1 MDSTVLTALVIVL
14 AAFLVAR
21 GVQLWPSYSGTIY
34 QELFSSFLE
43 YFWRMRFKHDL
54 SASSYLKSRIGN
66 HRIVYNAAIGKKG
79 AKLADFIT
87 VFSEHGFVS
96 ICSLPY
102 SGNISS
108 ATGNGKWKVTQQ
120 GKTVRISST
129 LVLIAQQKQFL
140 RKTLGDKVPVKY
152 VIAFGNGSVFEH
164 ISSPVPVRTAKEA
177 VEDLCDMREG
187 GIGPDEVAEAFGLFR
202 EACIND

>member
-1 MDSTVLTALVIVL
+1 MDSTVLTAFVIVL

-66 HRIVYNAAIGKKG
+66 HRIVYNAAVGKKG

-102 SGNISS
+102 SGDISS
-108 ATGNGKWKVTQQ
+108 AAGNGKWKVTRQ
-120 GKTVRISST
+120 GKTVRIPSP

-152 VIAFGNGSVFEH
+152 EIAFGNGSAFEH
-164 ISSPVPVRTAKEA
+164 VGSPVPVRTAKEA

-187 GIGPDEVAEAFGLFR
+187 GIGPNEVVDAFELFR
-202 EACIND
+202 EACTND

>member
-54 SASSYLKSRIGN
+54 SSSSYLKSRIGN

-108 ATGNGKWKVTQQ
+108 AAGNSKWKVTQQ
-120 GKTVRISST
+120 GKTVRIPSP

-152 VIAFGNGSVFEH
+152 EIAFGNGSAFEH
-164 ISSPVPVRTAKEA
+164 VDSPVPVRTAKEA

-187 GIGPDEVAEAFGLFR
+187 GIGPDEVAEAFELFR
-202 EACIND
+202 EACTND

>member
-54 SASSYLKSRIGN
+54 SVSSYLKSRIGN

-96 ICSLPY
+96 ICLLPY
-102 SGNISS
+102 SGDIYS
-108 ATGNGKWKVTQQ
+108 AAGNGKWKVTQQ
-120 GKTVRISST
+120 GKTVRIPSP

-152 VIAFGNGSVFEH
+152 EIAFGNGSAFEH
-164 ISSPVPVRTAKEA
+164 VGSPVPVRTAKEA

-187 GIGPDEVAEAFGLFR
+187 GIGPDEVAEAFELFR
-202 EACIND
+202 EACTND

>member
-66 HRIVYNAAIGKKG
+66 HRIVYNAAVGKKG

-102 SGNISS
+102 SGDISS
-108 ATGNGKWKVTQQ
+108 AAGNGKWKVTRQ
-120 GKTVRISST
+120 GKTVRIPSP

-152 VIAFGNGSVFEH
+152 EIAFGNGSAFEH
-164 ISSPVPVRTAKEA
+164 VGSPVPVRTAKEA

-187 GIGPDEVAEAFGLFR
+187 GIGPDEVAEAFELFR
-202 EACIND
+202 EACTND

>member
-102 SGNISS
+102 SGDIYS
-108 ATGNGKWKVTQQ
+108 AAGNGKWKVTQQ
-120 GKTVRISST
+120 GKTVRIPSP

-152 VIAFGNGSVFEH
+152 EIAFGNGSAFEH
-164 ISSPVPVRTAKEA
+164 VGSPVPVRTAKEA

-187 GIGPDEVAEAFGLFR
+187 GIGPNEVADAFELFR
-202 EACIND
+202 EACTND

>member
-1 MDSTVLTALVIVL
+1 MDSTVLTAFVIVL

-66 HRIVYNAAIGKKG
+66 HRIVYNAAVGKKG

-102 SGNISS
+102 SGDISS
-108 ATGNGKWKVTQQ
+108 AAGNGKWKVTRQ
-120 GKTVRISST
+120 GKTVRIPSP

-152 VIAFGNGSVFEH
+152 EIAFGNGSAFEH
-164 ISSPVPVRTAKEA
+164 VGSPVPVRTAKEA

-187 GIGPDEVAEAFGLFR
+187 GIGPNEVADAFELFR
-202 EACIND
+202 EACTND

>member
-14 AAFLVAR
+14 AAFLVVR

-66 HRIVYNAAIGKKG
+66 HRIVYNAAVGKKG

-108 ATGNGKWKVTQQ
+108 AAGNGKWKVTRQ
-120 GKTVRISST
+120 GKTVRIPSP

-152 VIAFGNGSVFEH
+152 EIAFGNGSAFEH
-164 ISSPVPVRTAKEA
+164 VGSPVPVRTAKEA

-187 GIGPDEVAEAFGLFR
+187 GIGPDEVAEAFELFR
-202 EACIND
+202 EACTND

>member
-14 AAFLVAR
+14 AAFLVVR

-66 HRIVYNAAIGKKG
+66 HRIVYNAAVGKKG

-102 SGNISS
+102 SGDISS
-108 ATGNGKWKVTQQ
+108 AAGNGKWKVTRQ
-120 GKTVRISST
+120 GKTVRIPSP

-152 VIAFGNGSVFEH
+152 VITFGNGSVFEPA
-164 ISSPVPVRTAKEA
+164 SSLVPVRTAKEA

-187 GIGPDEVAEAFGLFR
+187 GIGPDEVAEAFELFR
-202 EACIND
+202 EACTND